1 MDISQRGYLTNLLT
15 PCPSS
20 RKWDKIYFPDL
31 FIRHK
36 IRLTR
41 KIDRIYFLFDN
52 IEQCMLKI
60 DT

>member
-1 MDISQRGYLTNLLT
+1 MEIRQRGNLTNLLT

-20 RKWDKIYFPDL
+20 RKWDKNYFLDC

-52 IEQCMLKI
+52 IEQFMLTI
-60 DT
+60 YT